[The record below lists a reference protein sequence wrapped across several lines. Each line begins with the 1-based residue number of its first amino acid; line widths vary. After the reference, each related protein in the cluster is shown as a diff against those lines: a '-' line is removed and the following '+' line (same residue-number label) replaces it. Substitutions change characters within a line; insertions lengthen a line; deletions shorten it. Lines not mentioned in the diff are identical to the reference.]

1 MIKFKVTKHLAEGL
15 LYSLVINLGQ
25 NRKVYFDSETNNIN
39 MSEGNIR
46 VDLNYNRDDGIR
58 PFKFGRPR
66 TKKEQ
71 MIFDADE
78 GGPRK
83 FVPSVVR
90 NARNGTFTLDKNSF
104 ELIQDETS
112 LSTND
117 FYNSQLVE
125 KVYYKEVAESIKN
138 ATGASAVQIYH
149 YQVIRIK
156 TSK

>member
-1 MIKFKVTKHLAEGL
+1 
-15 LYSLVINLGQ
+15 
-25 NRKVYFDSETNNIN
+25 

-46 VDLNYNRDDGIR
+46 VDLNYNRDNGIR

-71 MIFDADE
+71 IIFHADE
-78 GGPRK
+78 GGLRK
-83 FVPSVVR
+83 FVPSLVK

-104 ELIQDETS
+104 ELIKDETS
-112 LSTND
+112 LATND
-117 FYNSQLVE
+117 FYNSQLIE

-149 YQVIRIK
+149 HQV
-156 TSK
+156 TAHLNDS